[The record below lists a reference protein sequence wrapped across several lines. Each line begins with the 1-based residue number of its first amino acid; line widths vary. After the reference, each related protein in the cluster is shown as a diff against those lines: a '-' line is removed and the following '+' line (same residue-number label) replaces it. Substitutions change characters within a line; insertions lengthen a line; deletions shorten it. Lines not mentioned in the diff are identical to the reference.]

1 MPRLITASRHRRLT
15 NYFSSLHHNNSAALA
30 WGKYGCVALSFLF
43 SRDHI
48 RVLPLTVSRVPVVV
62 PFPLFFCS
70 RCRFGSPVDVVHEL
84 QGWLAQTAYG
94 DMGLVVDP

>member
-1 MPRLITASRHRRLT
+1 MELSFCETR
-15 NYFSSLHHNNSAALA
+15 
-30 WGKYGCVALSFLF
+30 GKYGCVAFSFLL

-70 RCRFGSPVDVVHEL
+70 RCRFGSPVDGVHEL
-84 QGWLAQTAYG
+84 QGWLAQTANG
-94 DMGLVVDP
+94 DMGLAVDPLDRMYTGDTGELT

>member
-1 MPRLITASRHRRLT
+1 MFMRCLGLSLHHGIAVEPF
-15 NYFSSLHHNNSAALA
+15 FSNLHHNNSAALA
-30 WGKYGCVALSFLF
+30 WGKYGCVALFFLF

-70 RCRFGSPVDVVHEL
+70 RCRFHHQVIFWSLFPF
-84 QGWLAQTAYG
+84 
-94 DMGLVVDP
+94 